1 VTTVQQFIDRVRRDY
16 LTQGHVEARNK
27 LAASIDADDTALTF
41 TYDLGKMQPNTLLS
55 VGLEDMYVWST
66 DEAAKTADV
75 DRGIDGSSAAS
86 HTTTDIVRVA
96 PRWTDNTILRAVN
109 SELDNLYA
117 YGLYKV
123 GTTDIDY
130 TGANIGYD
138 LDSSAE
144 QVYLVQAQDYSSDEW
159 IELDGWAFERNQ
171 DTDDF
176 ASGRAIFL
184 RNGANDGR
192 PVRVTWF
199 GEFTHL
205 STLAQDVATVSG
217 LHAGAEDVLAMGAA
231 IGLLVGRE
239 AGRNFHEAQGN
250 TRRAEEVPP
259 GAEAQGLNPIVR
271 HYERRRAQEVR
282 RLTKRYPYRTRR

>member
-1 VTTVQQFIDRVRRDY
+1 MSTVSQLLDRIRRDY
-16 LTQGHVEARNK
+16 LTQGGVQARNK
-27 LAASIDADDTALTF
+27 LDASVNAAATTLTF
-41 TYDLGKMQPNTLLS
+41 QYDLGRMQPNTYLS
-55 VGLEDMYVWST
+55 IGLEDLYVWST
-66 DEAAKTADV
+66 DDAAKTAEV
-75 DRGIDGSSAAS
+75 DRGVDGSTPAS
-86 HTTTDIVRVA
+86 HTTSEVVRVA

-117 YGLYKV
+117 YGLYQASS
-123 GTTDIDY
+123 TTVAY
-130 TGANIGYD
+130 TGANIGYALPD
-138 LDSSAE
+138 AVE
-144 QVYLVQAQDYSSDEW
+144 RVYMVQAEDYSSNEW

-171 DTDDF
+171 DTGTF
-176 ASGRAIFL
+176 PSGKALFL

-205 STLAQDVATVSG
+205 TSLSQDVTESG
-217 LHAGAEDVLAMGAA
+217 LDPGAVDVLAMGAA

-239 AGRNFHEAQGN
+239 VGRNFHEAQGN

-271 HYERRRAQEVR
+271 HYERRRAQEMR
-282 RLTKRYPYRTRR
+282 RLTRRYPYRAVR